1 MFIGREKELVLLQ
14 QDYIGKAVMV
24 YGKRR
29 VGKTTLIQKALDN
42 CPYQTVYFECLKGT
56 VQENID
62 SLVDEL
68 VRAKILPVALSFST
82 LQDVF
87 TYLNTLPQKMVVVID
102 EYPYLKVMNEPT
114 TVDSVFQSII
124 DNRLGN
130 IELILSGS
138 HIGMMKDLLQEKN
151 ALYGRFA
158 VTIKLNEL
166 NYLDTAKFY
175 PDKTPYDK
183 VAHYAVFG
191 GSPFVNQALRPTA
204 TLRENIVSTILNPVS
219 AVYLYASQ
227 LLLSDYSVK
236 INAERIFAVI
246 GNGKKRYSEIEDKLD
261 VKKTGNLAKQM
272 KPLRDLEII
281 SQPVHCGAQSVLLGK
296 LPSRMVYQ
304 ISKRLHADDSAG
316 IDVDN
321 HFYVVGIKHEAALL
335 CDEVDVNGIVVER
348 LGHPIRVHVE
358 AELFCHFLRL
368 GGAIVARKLFG
379 FFGNFRI
386 VAVKAQKSSVL
397 RKLRGVHSAVLCSHF
412 KQLGVRLALDR
423 TDILYAFYFVIG
435 KYLAQLSRHSFGSP
449 FFRRFKLFVCHAF
462 RKRSVVNELR
472 IIEGVV
478 LHFAQPVVQ
487 VIVSLPFESVD
498 QKFVRVLSRYTFE
511 LCQKSA

>member
-166 NYLDTAKFY
+166 NYLDVAPTLTDFISRRFEGICRDYFSLQVRSGKLKGVRNIGSY
-175 PDKTPYDK
+175 YYD
-183 VAHYAVFG
+183 
-191 GSPFVNQALRPTA
+191 
-204 TLRENIVSTILNPVS
+204 
-219 AVYLYASQ
+219 
-227 LLLSDYSVK
+227 D
-236 INAERIFAVI
+236 
-246 GNGKKRYSEIEDKLD
+246 
-261 VKKTGNLAKQM
+261 
-272 KPLRDLEII
+272 
-281 SQPVHCGAQSVLLGK
+281 PVHRKNGEFDVALELADGYAIYEAKYYAQPMTLDEIHREAQQV
-296 LPSRMVYQ
+296 
-304 ISKRLHADDSAG
+304 A
-316 IDVDN
+316 N
-321 HFYVVGIKHEAALL
+321 IK
-335 CDEVDVNGIVVER
+335 
-348 LGHPIRVHVE
+348 
-358 AELFCHFLRL
+358 EL
-368 GGAIVARKLFG
+368 
-379 FFGNFRI
+379 
-386 VAVKAQKSSVL
+386 AV
-397 RKLRGVHSAVLCSHF
+397 
-412 KQLGVRLALDR
+412 KQLGFIAINGFVEQEKPYTYLDGN
-423 TDILYAFYFVIG
+423 DI
-435 KYLAQLSRHSFGSP
+435 
-449 FFRRFKLFVCHAF
+449 
-462 RKRSVVNELR
+462 
-472 IIEGVV
+472 
-478 LHFAQPVVQ
+478 FAGM
-487 VIVSLPFESVD
+487 
-498 QKFVRVLSRYTFE
+498 
-511 LCQKSA
+511 